1 MAYNEIGAALLEGH
15 SPVQAIDA
23 DRQLDLDSDTRSA
36 LETPATVPVEQ
47 LSTGGYMIDSLACA
61 VWAIQQP
68 ESLESVLVDLVNRGD
83 DADTTCAIAGG
94 LLGVIHGADAIPSRW
109 LDKLEYADKMIA
121 AATELARLRSAA

>member
-1 MAYNEIGAALLEGH
+1 
-15 SPVQAIDA
+15 
-23 DRQLDLDSDTRSA
+23 
-36 LETPATVPVEQ
+36 
-47 LSTGGYMIDSLACA
+47 MIDSLACA